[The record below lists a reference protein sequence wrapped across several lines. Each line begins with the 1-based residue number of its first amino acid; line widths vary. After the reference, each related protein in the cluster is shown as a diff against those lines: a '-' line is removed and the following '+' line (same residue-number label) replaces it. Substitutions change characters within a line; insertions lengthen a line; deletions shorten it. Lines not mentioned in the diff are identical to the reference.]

1 MPTPEELEQLRKASE
16 KSAEKARELLD
27 AEVKA
32 IMDEVARIGEL
43 KPKTADEET
52 YNKLVEAVTEATNR
66 NESIVTLKENVKKL
80 GDSAVSL
87 FKEMVGIAK
96 ALK

>member
-16 KSAEKARELLD
+16 KSAQEARELLD

-32 IMDEVARIGEL
+32 IMDKIGRSGEL

-52 YNKLVEAVTEATNR
+52 YNKLIEVITEATNR
-66 NESIVTLKENVKKL
+66 NESIAILKETVEKL
-80 GDSAVSL
+80 GSSAVSL
-87 FKEMVGIAK
+87 FKEMASIAK
-96 ALK
+96 DLK